1 MVVNTAEGLVVAN
14 TTEAVVCVAVLGF
27 SRGGNKAHDDDEDLL
42 YAGGGGLGFG
52 LAAALPLVIDA
63 SCRHVGSSANA
74 YGTTVV

>member
-1 MVVNTAEGLVVAN
+1 MVVKTAEGLVVAN
-14 TTEAVVCVAVLGF
+14 TTEAVVCVAVVGV
-27 SRGGNKAHDDDEDLL
+27 SR
-42 YAGGGGLGFG
+42 GGGGLGFG

>member
-1 MVVNTAEGLVVAN
+1 MVVAN
-14 TTEAVVCVAVLGF
+14 TTEAVVCVAVVGF
-27 SRGGNKAHDDDEDLL
+27 SRGGNNTHDDDEDLL

-63 SCRHVGSSANA
+63 SCMHVGSSANA

>member
-14 TTEAVVCVAVLGF
+14 TTEVVVCVAVV
-27 SRGGNKAHDDDEDLL
+27 
-42 YAGGGGLGFG
+42 GGGLGFG
-52 LAAALPLVIDA
+52 LAPALPLVIDA